1 MSLPRR
7 RSLFAL
13 ALLMPALGT
22 AHEAGVRLP
31 DLTVSA
37 GRVQQLQDQAIT
49 PISVIDRETLDQRQA
64 RSLDDLLQE
73 IPGATA
79 SSGPRRDALMPTL
92 RGLSDGRVVVRLDGA
107 RQNLNINHR
116 GQTFFDPGLLQRA
129 EVLRGPASTLFGS
142 GAIGGVVDLRT
153 LDADALLQADAAHGG
168 RLYSA
173 FQSNA
178 GERVLG
184 ATVAGRVGSGGLLG
198 SLSTARAGN
207 YEDGNGEEIAFSESD
222 SESALLKGTWAADHG
237 GLFTVSYLGFHDE
250 SLSRVTADR
259 PRGNVVER
267 DIRQQTLSLRYS
279 LRPAASTLWDLD
291 ITAYRTALDLDER
304 PEPIILPPPAP
315 DAPGGEDPR
324 PRLRQDPTTRNEL
337 QTTGLDAFNSS
348 RLALLGLDHLLT
360 YGLELYRDEQVG
372 LLDGQP
378 RPQFENAEQN
388 VAGAFVQDRIALG
401 QRSALTLGARV
412 DRITQRAA
420 REGLEASRYTEV
432 SPQATVSLGWTES
445 MSSYLSYA
453 EAFRAP
459 ALRELFVG
467 GQHFPGN
474 TFLPNPE
481 LQPERA
487 HNLEAGLLWSARDW
501 QADGDRLRAQ
511 LSVYENR
518 IDDFIEQV
526 VRGGS
531 DPGLPNTTR
540 FENVTEA
547 RLRGLEL
554 ELRYDHPRFLAAVI
568 GSRIRGDDR
577 SQGDPLASI
586 PADELLLIAAW
597 RLPEPGVEI
606 GSRALFAA
614 TQDRLPFST
623 DPDAP
628 PAAPAY
634 ALADVYTS
642 WRVNAAFRLDAR
654 VDNVFDRQYRRAVNL
669 VPNPGRNLRVQ
680 LSYAF

>member
-1 MSLPRR
+1 MPRLR
-7 RSLFAL
+7 RSCLIAL
-13 ALLMPALGT
+13 SLLLPSLGL

-31 DLTVSA
+31 DLQVSV
-37 GRVQQLQDQAIT
+37 GRVQQLQDQATT

-92 RGLSDGRVVVRLDGA
+92 RGLSDGRVVVRIDGA
-107 RQNLNINHR
+107 RQNLNLNHR

-153 LDADALLQADAAHGG
+153 LDADALLQPGAAHGG

-184 ATVAGRVGSGGLLG
+184 ATVGVRAGRGSLLG
-198 SLSTARAGN
+198 SLGSAQAGN
-207 YEDGNGEEIAFSESD
+207 YRDGNGEEIAFSEND
-222 SESALLKGTWAADHG
+222 SESALLKGRWAAAHG
-237 GLFTVSYLGFHDE
+237 GLFTASYLGFHDQ

-259 PRGNVVER
+259 PRGNVIER
-267 DIRQQTLSLRYS
+267 DIRQQTLSLRYR
-279 LRPAASTLWDLD
+279 LHTDTRWDLD
-291 ITAYRTALDLDER
+291 VSAYRSALELDER
-304 PEPIILPPPAP
+304 PQPVILPPPPA
-315 DAPGGEDPR
+315 DAPGGEDQR

-360 YGLELYRDEQVG
+360 YGIELYRDEQVG

-388 VAGAFVQDRIALG
+388 VAGAFVQDRVALG
-401 QRSALTLGARV
+401 ERSALTVGARV

-420 REGLEASRYTEV
+420 REGLDSSRYTEV
-432 SPQATVSLGWTES
+432 SPQATFSLGWTES
-445 MSSYLSYA
+445 LSSYVSYA

-467 GQHFPGN
+467 GPHFPGN
-474 TFLPNPE
+474 TFLPNPD

-487 HNLEAGLLWSARDW
+487 HNLEAGLLWSAREW

-531 DPGLPNTTR
+531 DPALPNTTR

-547 RLRGLEL
+547 RLRGVEL
-554 ELRYDHPRFLAAVI
+554 ELRYDHPRFLAALI

-577 SQGDPLASI
+577 TQGDPLASI

-597 RLPEPGVEI
+597 RLPQPSLEI

-614 TQDRLPFST
+614 TQDRLPLST

-628 PAAPAY
+628 PAAAAY
-634 ALADVYTS
+634 AVADIYTS
-642 WRVNAAFRLDAR
+642 WRIDAAFRLDAR
-654 VDNVFDRQYRRAVNL
+654 IDNVFDRQYRRAVNL

-680 LSYAF
+680 LRYAF